1 MVTNMTQKG
10 DRFVSIWCN
19 KMHQIKNKPIIFT
32 LQIKKTIK
40 RWSERGNDMVKV
52 EKGISVNTSTG
63 EVCDVYIE
71 KEVSSQNFW
80 KIWLGDI
87 LTVLGI
93 ISNSKQ
99 LDVVLYI
106 MENIRPSDNLFVGS
120 YDKIATG
127 SNVSKRTVI
136 RTMQKLLETEFLK
149 KVQNGVYA
157 VNAKYI
163 VKGNENKRRMIID
176 YQNTLEPYNKNDT
189 SAELNEDTD
198 AE

>member
-1 MVTNMTQKG
+1 
-10 DRFVSIWCN
+10 
-19 KMHQIKNKPIIFT
+19 
-32 LQIKKTIK
+32 
-40 RWSERGNDMVKV
+40 MVKV
-52 EKGISVNTSTG
+52 EKGISINTSTG

-71 KEVSSQNFW
+71 KEVNSQNFW
-80 KIWLGDI
+80 KIWLSDI

-99 LDVVLYI
+99 LDVMLFI
-106 MENIRPSDNLFVGS
+106 MANVKQSDNTFVGTHENIAKRSG
-120 YDKIATG
+120 
-127 SNVSKRTVI
+127 VSKRTVAT
-136 RTMQKLLETEFLK
+136 TMKKLLETGFLMK
-149 KVQNGVYA
+149 IQNGLYS
-157 VNAKYI
+157 VNAKYL

>member
-1 MVTNMTQKG
+1 
-10 DRFVSIWCN
+10 
-19 KMHQIKNKPIIFT
+19 
-32 LQIKKTIK
+32 
-40 RWSERGNDMVKV
+40 MVKV

-99 LDVVLYI
+99 LDVVLYV
-106 MENIRPSDNLFVGS
+106 MENIRPSDNFFIGS
-120 YDKIATG
+120 YEKIATG
-127 SNVSKRTVI
+127 AGVSKRTVL
-136 RTMQKLLETEFLK
+136 RVMQKLLETEFLK

-163 VKGNENKRRMIID
+163 IKGNENKRRMIID
-176 YQNTLEPYNKNDT
+176 YQNILEPYNKNDT
-189 SAELNEDTD
+189 TASINEDTD

>member
-1 MVTNMTQKG
+1 
-10 DRFVSIWCN
+10 
-19 KMHQIKNKPIIFT
+19 
-32 LQIKKTIK
+32 
-40 RWSERGNDMVKV
+40 MVKV
-52 EKGISVNTSTG
+52 EKGISINTSTG

-80 KIWLGDI
+80 KIWLSDI

-99 LDVVLYI
+99 LDVVLFI
-106 MENIRPSDNLFVGS
+106 MENMKQSDNSFVGTHES
-120 YDKIATG
+120 IAKRSG
-127 SNVSKRTVI
+127 VSKRTVAT
-136 RTMQKLLETEFLK
+136 TMKKLLETGFLK
-149 KVQNGVYA
+149 RVQNGLYS

>member
-1 MVTNMTQKG
+1 
-10 DRFVSIWCN
+10 
-19 KMHQIKNKPIIFT
+19 
-32 LQIKKTIK
+32 
-40 RWSERGNDMVKV
+40 MVKV

>member
-1 MVTNMTQKG
+1 MT
-10 DRFVSIWCN
+10 
-19 KMHQIKNKPIIFT
+19 T
-32 LQIKKTIK
+32 
-40 RWSERGNDMVKV
+40 KV
-52 EKGISVNTSTG
+52 EKGISINTSTG

-99 LDVVLYI
+99 LDVVLYV
-106 MENIRPSDNLFVGS
+106 MENIRPSDNFFIGS

-127 SNVSKRTVI
+127 AGVSKRTVL
-136 RTMQKLLETEFLK
+136 RVMQKLLETEFLK

-157 VNAKYI
+157 VNAKYMI
-163 VKGNENKRRMIID
+163 KGNENKRRMIID
-176 YQNTLEPYNKNDT
+176 YQNKLEPYNKNDT
-189 SAELNEDTD
+189 SANLNDDTD
-198 AE
+198 AQ